1 VCEIIRSTEKGNLN
15 CIKSDKILGEK
26 AKALMKPTYGQCLS
40 CGFVDASAPI
50 LVGGKHIANWLIGQS
65 NVMGVDKNRI
75 DIEIRGD
82 EEFCEVRIADHGAG
96 IPDEIKETMFEENFL
111 VLTFSVVDS
120 SSPPTRCSNRGRH
133 SFVFASLRL
142 CDFALNGRKDWK
154 PQNPIESENFVHGET
169 GNTGLG
175 LYITRK
181 AM

>member
-120 SSPPTRCSNRGRH
+120 PTRCSNRGRH

-142 CDFALNGRKDWK
+142 CDFALNQRNAKTRGRKGAK
-154 PQNPIESENFVHGET
+154 I
-169 GNTGLG
+169 GNHR
-175 LYITRK
+175 IQ
-181 AM
+181 